1 MVYKWELDHLWDSIA
16 TSNMDGNMPS
26 HVDFAPL
33 SDWSIP
39 QKEGSKSSKSKLPLW
54 AKKRFKV
61 DFPTLLQVNLH
72 VKGKQFGV
80 VTPGPYPG
88 SCSHEFWGTVCWWKA
103 SRKVGSRKPS
113 MIKDQW
119 QSKIPGH
126 LEEET
131 VNPSKPSRLG
141 VTNINIHRQAQETA
155 SCKIPSQLSA
165 PSASNERSICGK
177 ISILEVD
184 ASQLLGCW
192 KIKSRE
198 REGPKGF
205 S

>member
-39 QKEGSKSSKSKLPLW
+39 QEEGSKSSKSKLPLW

-88 SCSHEFWGTVCWWKA
+88 SCSHEFWGICWTLH
-103 SRKVGSRKPS
+103 STP
-113 MIKDQW
+113 
-119 QSKIPGH
+119 
-126 LEEET
+126 
-131 VNPSKPSRLG
+131 
-141 VTNINIHRQAQETA
+141 
-155 SCKIPSQLSA
+155 CA
-165 PSASNERSICGK
+165 PSIRHTVPPIEGLLMDAAWKPQERSVPKTINDQGSMAIKNTRKSWRGNGK
-177 ISILEVD
+177 P
-184 ASQLLGCW
+184 
-192 KIKSRE
+192 R
-198 REGPKGF
+198 
-205 S
+205 

>member
-1 MVYKWELDHLWDSIA
+1 MNFEVPVGHC
-16 TSNMDGNMPS
+16 TVH
-26 HVDFAPL
+26 HVHRPFD
-33 SDWSIP
+33 
-39 QKEGSKSSKSKLPLW
+39 
-54 AKKRFKV
+54 
-61 DFPTLLQVNLH
+61 TLYHPFDTRYHRL
-72 VKGKQFGV
+72 K
-80 VTPGPYPG
+80 
-88 SCSHEFWGTVCWWKA
+88 VCWWTQHESLKKG
-103 SRKVGSRKPS
+103 RSRKPS

-119 QSKIPGH
+119 QSKIPGN

-131 VNPSKPSRLG
+131 VNPGKPSRLG
-141 VTNINIHRQAQETA
+141 VINMNIQHRQAQETA

-192 KIKSRE
+192 KVKSRE